1 MSELSDL
8 TAALVSIDS
17 VNPDLVPG
25 GAGEHRIARVVAE
38 WLDRR
43 GLAVQVQRTR
53 AGRPNVIGR
62 AGPAIG
68 GPTLLFLGHTDTV
81 GVEGVKDPFGARVE
95 GGRLHGRG
103 AYDMKAGL
111 AAAMCAAAD
120 TANLDCGVVVAAVC
134 DEEAG
139 GTGTRA
145 LLEAVDP
152 PDAAIVVEPTDLNVA
167 IAHKGFVGFEIE
179 TSGVAA
185 HGSRPDLG
193 VDAILA
199 MGPLLAGLEELGHDL
214 QQGEVHPLLGS
225 ASLHASL
232 IEGGQEASSYPERC
246 LLTGECRTLP
256 GSDPE
261 ARIEEVV
268 RRSSVN
274 AELRITHRGDPFETR
289 EDADIV
295 QAVRRHSG
303 GKIVGL
309 GFWADSAQLGASR
322 IPTVLFGPK
331 GGGAHAANEWVDLES
346 VHRVRDV
353 LVRTARDICQVGP
366 VQGLPAGGGSSASR
380 PA

>member
-1 MSELSDL
+1 M
-8 TAALVSIDS
+8 
-17 VNPDLVPG
+17 
-25 GAGEHRIARVVAE
+25 
-38 WLDRR
+38 
-43 GLAVQVQRTR
+43 QVQRTS
-53 AGRPNVIGR
+53 AGRPNVIGQ
-62 AGPAIG
+62 ASPANG
-68 GPTLLFLGHTDTV
+68 GPTLLFLGHSDTV
-81 GVEGVKDPFGARVE
+81 GVEGVKDPFGARLE

-103 AYDMKAGL
+103 AYDMKSGL
-111 AAAMCAAAD
+111 AAAMCAAAE
-120 TANLDCGVVVAAVC
+120 TADLDLGVVIAAVC

-145 LLEAVDP
+145 LLELIDP

-199 MGPLLAGLEELGHDL
+199 MGPLIAGLEDLGHEL
-214 QQGEVHPLLGS
+214 QQGEAHPLLGS

-232 IEGGQEASSYPERC
+232 IEGGQEASSYPARC

-256 GSDPE
+256 GRGSE
-261 ARIEEVV
+261 AGLEEVV

-289 EDADIV
+289 EDADVV
-295 QAVRRHSG
+295 QVVRRHSG
-303 GKIVGL
+303 GEIVGL
-309 GFWADSAQLGASR
+309 GFWADSARLGARR

-331 GGGAHAANEWVDLES
+331 GGGAHAATEWVDLES

-353 LVRTARDICQVGP
+353 LVRTAQDICQMG
-366 VQGLPAGGGSSASR
+366 GLLPTSA
-380 PA
+380 A